1 MAPAIN
7 EPTYRNRRLRR
18 DGLAASRRAAACGEE
33 GLVTAFARAAESEP
47 ACDYDG
53 LDDYLAAVLDG
64 EVEDVLEAAGWRPCI
79 GPGRCRRAGR
89 CLRPRP

>member
-7 EPTYRNRRLRR
+7 DPTYRNRRLRC

-33 GLVTAFARAAESEP
+33 GLATAFRRAGEEGFI
-47 ACDYDG
+47 DDHDH
-53 LDDYLAAVLDG
+53 LDDYLEAVLEG
-64 EVEDVLEAAGWRPCI
+64 EVEDVLGEAGWRACMRPR
-79 GPGRCRRAGR
+79 RCRRAGR

>member
-1 MAPAIN
+1 MATA
-7 EPTYRNRRLRR
+7 TTGATHHDRRLRHDR
-18 DGLAASRRAAACGEE
+18 LAASQRVAACGEE
-33 GLVTAFARAAESEP
+33 GLATAFARAAESEP

-64 EVEDVLEAAGWRPCI
+64 EVEDVLDEAGWRACL

-89 CLRPRP
+89 CLRPKP